1 VIVADPQFDRRRN
14 RMALA
19 GLAVVLGGFGVAVA
33 SVGVMAGT
41 GGRLIMVLA
50 GILISLF
57 GIIGLINPA
66 YQKNAVWKR

>member
-1 VIVADPQFDRRRN
+1 
-14 RMALA
+14 MALA
-19 GLAVVLGGFGVAVA
+19 GLAVVLGGFALSVA